1 MRTLLAL
8 GAVSCLLANPAA
20 QTAQT
25 PALSTA
31 GPVFDVVS
39 IKPSAPLQPG
49 TFPTPQN
56 IQRPDG
62 GFTMTRVTAVLLIMR
77 AHPIPDLGVDDI
89 VGLPDWAR
97 REAFDV
103 SATSTLTR
111 ATSEDRTAMM
121 KAMLTDRFKLAVHVE
136 PRPRQLFEL
145 VLARGDRRLGPGLTP
160 VDTDCAAYWAAWR
173 AADEAAMN
181 EGRPRLIE
189 RPDITKPHPCTPRL
203 RTGRPGSRAG
213 SASAAPSTRI
223 EGETAMAEFVTL
235 LRLPAR
241 RQVVDKTGL
250 SGSYRV
256 AMEFDMLSSMRGPD
270 VAAAPDSA
278 PDIFTAIQEQ
288 LGLKLR
294 PAAVVMDTLV
304 IDRLERPTEN

>member
-8 GAVSCLLANPAA
+8 GAAGVLVAGLG
-20 QTAQT
+20 AQT
-25 PALSTA
+25 PLDSPG

-49 TFPTPQN
+49 TFPTPTN

-62 GFTMTRVTAVLLIMR
+62 GFTMTRMTAVILIMR
-77 AHPIPDLGVDDI
+77 AHPIPGLGVDDI
-89 VGLPDWAR
+89 VGLPDWAK

-111 ATSEDRTAMM
+111 ATSEDRTTMM
-121 KAMLTDRFKLAVHVE
+121 KAMLADRFKLAVHVE

-145 VLARGDRRLGPGLTP
+145 VHARSDRRLGPGLTP
-160 VDTDCAAYWAAWR
+160 IAADCAAHWAARR

-181 EGRPRLIE
+181 EGRPRPIE
-189 RPDITKPHPCTPRL
+189 RPDFTKTPAPCTLRL
-203 RTGRPGSRAG
+203 RTGPPGSRAQG
-213 SASAAPSTRI
+213 ASTAPATRI
-223 EGETAMAEFVTL
+223 EGETAMADLVTL

-256 AMEFDMLSSMRGPD
+256 ALEFDMLSSMRGPD

-294 PAAVVMDTLV
+294 PATALLDTLV